1 MIIDFHTHAF
11 SEKIAE
17 RAMSKLTATSGIKPY
32 TDGTVNDLLKKM
44 KNSGVDKSVV
54 LPIATK
60 PTQQRIVNSWAKEI
74 MSDKIYP
81 FGSVHPDAEDALDEL
96 DRIKESGL
104 YGVKLHPD
112 YQNFFADDE
121 KVFPIYQKCSELG
134 LMIVF
139 HGGYDPLSPNE
150 IHGTP
155 KAFAEIHKNFP
166 NLTMILAHLGGMYCW
181 KQVEC
186 IIAGTDGNIY
196 LDVSCI
202 AGEIGMGILK
212 RIIEKHGADR
222 ILFASDC
229 PWDNPANEIKMIEEL
244 DICSEDKEKIFYKN
258 AVKLLGIKF

>member
-11 SEKIAE
+11 SEKIVE
-17 RAMSKLTATSGIKPY
+17 KAMSKLTATSGMTPC
-32 TDGTVNDLLKKM
+32 TDGTISGLLEIM
-44 KNSGVDKSVV
+44 KSSGVDKSVI

-60 PTQQRIVNSWAKEI
+60 PSQQKIVNGWAREV

-81 FGSVHPDAEDALDEL
+81 FGSVHPDAEDALEEL

-112 YQNFFADDE
+112 YQNFYADDK
-121 KVFPIYQKCSELG
+121 KVFPIYQKCSDIG

-139 HGGYDPLSPNE
+139 HGGYDPLSPV

-155 KAFAEIHKNFP
+155 EAFAEIHEKFP
-166 NLTMILAHLGGMYCW
+166 DLTMVLAHLGGMYRW
-181 KQVEC
+181 EQVERL
-186 IIAGTDGNIY
+186 IAGKPGNLY

-202 AGEIGMGILK
+202 AGEIGTDLLK

-229 PWDNPANEIKMIEEL
+229 PWDDPAKEIKMIEEL
-244 DICSEDKEKIFYKN
+244 DICLEDKEKIFYKN